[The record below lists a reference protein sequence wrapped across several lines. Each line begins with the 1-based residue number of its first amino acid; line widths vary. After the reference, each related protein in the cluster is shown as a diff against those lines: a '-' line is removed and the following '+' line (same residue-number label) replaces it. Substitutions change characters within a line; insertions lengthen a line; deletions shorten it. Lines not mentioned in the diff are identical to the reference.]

1 MIRDNEIRGRTVLSY
16 RIAAEMERRKWKFLR
31 QELDRNERK
40 VIDEMMS
47 YPRFNNTAGVGPLPI
62 DENLNP
68 LVTLNHRCF
77 YAMLGYISHHDAR
90 KRVYRKI

>member
-1 MIRDNEIRGRTVLSY
+1 
-16 RIAAEMERRKWKFLR
+16 MERRKWKSIR

-40 VIDEMMS
+40 VFDEMMS

-68 LVTLNHRCF
+68 PVTLNHRF
-77 YAMLGYISHHDAR
+77 FMQLGYISHHDAR

>member
-1 MIRDNEIRGRTVLSY
+1 
-16 RIAAEMERRKWKFLR
+16 
-31 QELDRNERK
+31 
-40 VIDEMMS
+40 MS

>member
-1 MIRDNEIRGRTVLSY
+1 MGRTVPSY
-16 RIAAEMERRKWKFLR
+16 RIAAEMERRKWKFFR

-40 VIDEMMS
+40 VFDEMMS

-68 LVTLNHRCF
+68 PVTLNHRF
-77 YAMLGYISHHDAR
+77 FMQLGYISHHDAR